1 MLLITAI
8 EQNDSVI
15 DTHTYIHIYTY
26 ILFYILS
33 HYALSQDT
41 EYSSPVLY
49 SRILFIHSICTSLHL
64 LIPNS
69 DPVPPPPPLATTS
82 LDSVS

>member
-1 MLLITAI
+1 MYIWTTMLLITAV

-15 DTHTYIHIYTY
+15 YTHTYIYIYTY

-41 EYSSPVLY
+41 EYSSHVLY
-49 SRILFIHSICTSLHL
+49 SRILFIHLYVPVCIC
-64 LIPNS
+64 
-69 DPVPPPPPLATTS
+69 
-82 LDSVS
+82 